1 MTRLFCIFVIFV
13 TTFTYLCVILV
24 TLFFLFSSFFSC
36 LIFFTKISVLAVLPC
51 SVNKLLRNI
60 LVTSLPKTT
69 KNEVTK
75 MGWEAQ
81 LFVTSVMLL
90 SWNKEKM
97 FTETVVH
104 GLLKNSWQYLL
115 ISYLDNAYSVSEFI
129 LTQCVQKQK
138 FCQLYTSS
146 KLSRP

>member
-24 TLFFLFSSFFSC
+24 TLFFSC

-51 SVNKLLRNI
+51 SVKKVNKLLRNI

-69 KNEVTK
+69 KNDVTK